1 MPDRIK
7 KEEFAFLALLLI
19 AVFSYPLISI
29 ADKNKTIQGV
39 PVLYVYIF
47 TCWIVSIILLY
58 MIAERKS
65 HPKNKKDE

>member
-39 PVLYVYIF
+39 PILYTF
-47 TCWIVSIILLY
+47 TFSPVGS
-58 MIAERKS
+58 
-65 HPKNKKDE
+65 